1 VRRSTAA
8 AARRQQGHAASVGA
22 EVDVEDFGAKAD
34 GKTECSAAFNAALR
48 NISQR
53 GGGVVHARGKG
64 VYVVQPIVLQNN
76 TALQI
81 AVGTFVNATRNCPG
95 KGFPTLMLPR
105 PARCGGAESTASYPP
120 CGTVLFAANVH
131 NFSVRRDERQTGGG
145 KEESAGGLSVCRQL
159 RHTPHV
165 RTNGA
170 CVRRTNRTR
179 RGHR

>member
-1 VRRSTAA
+1 MVVLRRCVA
-8 AARRQQGHAASVGA
+8 
-22 EVDVEDFGAKAD
+22 
-34 GKTECSAAFNAALR
+34 
-48 NISQR
+48 
-53 GGGVVHARGKG
+53 G

-131 NFSVRRDERQTGGG
+131 NFSVRRDERQTG

-165 RTNGA
+165 RTNGV

-179 RGHR
+179 RGHRWPFHCAARAMSLMELLVPGARRG